1 MRKEWEELARTTGLG
16 RSIVFKG
23 HIDETEKKELLNMC
37 NSLVLPSILEGF
49 GRVIIE
55 AFAMYKPV
63 LASNIKSISEVID
76 DGINGFLIS
85 PYDVEMWAEKI
96 KFMLSNH
103 KESITMGINGRR
115 KVEQYFD
122 LEYITDMMEE
132 LYIEA
137 SSLND

>member
-1 MRKEWEELARTTGLG
+1 MREEWEELAGTMGLG
-16 RSIVFKG
+16 SSIVFKG
-23 HIDETEKKELLNMC
+23 HIDEIEKKELLGMC
-37 NSLVLPSILEGF
+37 NSFVLPSVLEGF
-49 GRVIIE
+49 GRVILE

-76 DGINGFLIS
+76 DSINGFLIS

-103 KESITMGINGRR
+103 KESIAMGINGRR

-122 LEYITDMMEE
+122 LEYITDRMEE
-132 LYIEA
+132 LYTEA
-137 SSLND
+137 SFLNN

>member
-1 MRKEWEELARTTGLG
+1 MW
-16 RSIVFKG
+16 S
-23 HIDETEKKELLNMC
+23 
-37 NSLVLPSILEGF
+37 SLVLPSVLEGF
-49 GRVIIE
+49 GRVILE

-76 DGINGFLIS
+76 DSINGFLIS

-103 KESITMGINGRR
+103 KESIAMGINGRR

-122 LEYITDMMEE
+122 LEYITDRMEE
-132 LYIEA
+132 YIQRHH
-137 SSLND
+137 SLIAKGTDMAFMIRSFKWSYNYLPPTGSGS